1 MAFKPS
7 TYTLNG
13 AGGSSK
19 VILARITV
27 QRGLKEDLPKLHDG
41 ELAYCTDTN
50 ELFIGDPD
58 EGNRL
63 INDHKNLDVPEG
75 VKGEDGKS
83 LEFVWVGTKL
93 GVRVKD
99 SGKPFEFVDLSG
111 EPLDIQYNKGWLEYK
126 SKSATSWIRFL
137 NLDLLIEQK
146 VAKATQGVI
155 PTGPLTGPT
164 GPTTAPTGPTGA
176 TTDPTGPTTDPTGP
190 TGPTTAPTGPTGAT
204 TDPTGPTGPT
214 TAPTG
219 PTGATTDPTGPTGP
233 TTAPTGPTGPTTAP
247 TGPTADPGDV
257 TLSATAI
264 YYGFYECATLSPSET
279 TSNELQ
285 KRLIHS
291 AVKKGYLKVIDPA
304 NVINPS
310 SDSDTLGQSTEFRV
324 KDLEAEVIVDGTEPV
339 FNFVYG
345 ALIPENA
352 PYIAK
357 EVIVGSRTTFGP
369 GSALESTNNG
379 ETIIT
384 IDGNNYRYYGSIA
397 LGMNDVS
404 FEIAIEHE

>member
-7 TYTLNG
+7 TYTLNS
-13 AGGSSK
+13 AGSSK

-63 INDHKNLDVPEG
+63 INDHANLDVPEG

-99 SGKPFEFVDLSG
+99 SGKPFEFVDLAG
-111 EPLDIQYNKGWLEYK
+111 EPLEIQYNKGWLEYK

-146 VAKATQGVI
+146 VAQATHGVI

-164 GPTTAPTGPTGA
+164 GTTSDPTG
-176 TTDPTGPTTDPTGP
+176 PTGPTTDPTGP
-190 TGPTTAPTGPTGAT
+190 TGST
-204 TDPTGPTGPT
+204 TDPTGPTGP
-214 TAPTG
+214 
-219 PTGATTDPTGPTGP
+219 TTDPTGPTGP

-247 TGPTADPGDV
+247 TGPTGPTTDPTGPTGPTTAPTGPTAEPGDNK
-257 TLSATAI
+257 LSATAI
-264 YYGFYECATLSPSET
+264 YYGFYECATLTPSET
-279 TSNELQ
+279 SDSDLQ
-285 KRLIHS
+285 KQLIHS

-310 SDSDTLGQSTEFRV
+310 SPSDTLGQSTEFRV
-324 KDLEAEVIVDGTEPV
+324 KDLEPEIIVDGTEPV

-345 ALIPENA
+345 ALIPENV

-357 EVIVGSRTTFGP
+357 EVMLGSRTTFGL
-369 GSALESTNNG
+369 GSALEGNNNG
-379 ETIIT
+379 ETVIT
-384 IDGNNYRYYGSIA
+384 IDGNNYRYYGCVT
-397 LGMNDVS
+397 LGMNDVA

>member
-7 TYTLNG
+7 TYTLNS
-13 AGGSSK
+13 AGSSK

-164 GPTTAPTGPTGA
+164 GATSDPTGPTG
-176 TTDPTGPTTDPTGP
+176 PTGPTTDPTGP
-190 TGPTTAPTGPTGAT
+190 TGPTTS
-204 TDPTGPTGPT
+204 PTGPTGPT
-214 TAPTG
+214 T
-219 PTGATTDPTGPTGP
+219 D
-233 TTAPTGPTGPTTAP
+233 PTGPTGPTTAP

-324 KDLEAEVIVDGTEPV
+324 KDLEAEFTVDGTEPV

-345 ALIPENA
+345 ALIPESA

-357 EVIVGSRTTFGP
+357 AVEVGSRTTFGP

-384 IDGNNYRYYGSIA
+384 IDGNKYKYYGSIA

>member
-164 GPTTAPTGPTGA
+164 GPTTAPTGPTGT
-176 TTDPTGPTTDPTGP
+176 TTD
-190 TGPTTAPTGPTGAT
+190 PTGPTGAT

-214 TAPTG
+214 T
-219 PTGATTDPTGPTGP
+219 D
-233 TTAPTGPTGPTTAP
+233 PTGPTGPTTAP

-285 KRLIHS
+285 KRLNHS

-324 KDLEAEVIVDGTEPV
+324 KDLEPEVIVEGTEPV
-339 FNFVYG
+339 FNLVYG

-357 EVIVGSRTTFGP
+357 AVEIGSRVKFGP

-384 IDGNNYRYYGSIA
+384 IDGNKYKYYGSIA
-397 LGMNDVS
+397 LGMNNVS

>member
-13 AGGSSK
+13 SGGSSK

-99 SGKPFEFVDLSG
+99 SGKPFEFVDLAG
-111 EPLDIQYNKGWLEYK
+111 EPLEIQYNKGWLEYK

-190 TGPTTAPTGPTGAT
+190 TGPTT
-204 TDPTGPTGPT
+204 D
-214 TAPTG
+214 
-219 PTGATTDPTGPTGP
+219 
-233 TTAPTGPTGPTTAP
+233 PTGPTGPTTAP

-279 TSNELQ
+279 TNNELQ

-324 KDLEAEVIVDGTEPV
+324 KDLEAEVIVEGVAPV

-357 EVIVGSRTTFGP
+357 EVMLGSRTTFGQ

-379 ETIIT
+379 ETTIT
-384 IDGNNYRYYGSIA
+384 IDGNKYKYYGSIA
-397 LGMNDVS
+397 LGMNNVS

>member
-7 TYTLNG
+7 TYTLNS
-13 AGGSSK
+13 AGSSK

-176 TTDPTGPTTDPTGP
+176 T
-190 TGPTTAPTGPTGAT
+190 ARCNK
-204 TDPTGPTGPT
+204 
-214 TAPTG
+214 
-219 PTGATTDPTGPTGP
+219 
-233 TTAPTGPTGPTTAP
+233 
-247 TGPTADPGDV
+247 
-257 TLSATAI
+257 SSI
-264 YYGFYECATLSPSET
+264 YIF
-279 TSNELQ
+279 
-285 KRLIHS
+285 KW
-291 AVKKGYLKVIDPA
+291 
-304 NVINPS
+304 
-310 SDSDTLGQSTEFRV
+310 
-324 KDLEAEVIVDGTEPV
+324 
-339 FNFVYG
+339 
-345 ALIPENA
+345 
-352 PYIAK
+352 
-357 EVIVGSRTTFGP
+357 
-369 GSALESTNNG
+369 
-379 ETIIT
+379 
-384 IDGNNYRYYGSIA
+384 
-397 LGMNDVS
+397 
-404 FEIAIEHE
+404 

>member
-7 TYTLNG
+7 TYTLNS

-41 ELAYCTDTN
+41 EIAYCTDTN

-58 EGNRL
+58 EGNKL
-63 INDHKNLDVPEG
+63 INDHANLDVPGG

-99 SGKPFEFVDLSG
+99 SGKPFEFVDLAG
-111 EPLDIQYNKGWLEYK
+111 EPLDIQYNRGWLEYK

-164 GPTTAPTGPTGA
+164 GSTTDPTGPTGP
-176 TTDPTGPTTDPTGP
+176 TTDPTGPTGPTEPTGPTGPTGPTTDPTGP
-190 TGPTTAPTGPTGAT
+190 TGPTTE
-204 TDPTGPTGPT
+204 
-214 TAPTG
+214 
-219 PTGATTDPTGPTGP
+219 
-233 TTAPTGPTGPTTAP
+233 
-247 TGPTADPGDV
+247 PGNDK
-257 TLSATAI
+257 LSATAI

-279 TSNELQ
+279 TNNELQ
-285 KRLIHS
+285 KQLIHS
-291 AVKKGYLKVIDPA
+291 AIKKGYLKVIDPA

-324 KDLEAEVIVDGTEPV
+324 KDLEAEIIPEGTKPV

-357 EVIVGSRTTFGP
+357 AVEIGSRTTFGP
-369 GSALESTNNG
+369 GSALENTNNG
-379 ETIIT
+379 ENTIT
-384 IDGNNYRYYGSIA
+384 IDGNNYKYFGSIA

-404 FEIAIEHE
+404 FEIAIEHK

>member
-164 GPTTAPTGPTGA
+164 GPTTAPTGPT
-176 TTDPTGPTTDPTGP
+176 
-190 TGPTTAPTGPTGAT
+190 
-204 TDPTGPTGPT
+204 
-214 TAPTG
+214 
-219 PTGATTDPTGPTGP
+219 
-233 TTAPTGPTGPTTAP
+233 
-247 TGPTADPGDV
+247 ADPGDV

-310 SDSDTLGQSTEFRV
+310 SDSDTLGQSTQFRV
-324 KDLEAEVIVDGTEPV
+324 KDLEAEVIVEGTAPV

-345 ALIPENA
+345 ALIPESA

-357 EVIVGSRTTFGP
+357 AVEIGSRVKFGQ

-384 IDGNNYRYYGSIA
+384 IDGNNYKYYGSIA
-397 LGMNDVS
+397 LGMNNVS